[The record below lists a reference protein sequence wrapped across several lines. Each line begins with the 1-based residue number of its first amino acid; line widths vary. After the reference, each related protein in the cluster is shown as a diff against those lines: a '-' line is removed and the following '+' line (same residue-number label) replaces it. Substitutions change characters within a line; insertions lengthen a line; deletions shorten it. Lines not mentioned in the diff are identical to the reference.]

1 MGLENAQAVFELDIE
16 RVFPT
21 HIAHVFNRRILGR
34 SKWDFGVLGRFQNR
48 PSSRSSRIS
57 STILLSIFGTS
68 IGSIV
73 SRFTRVMILPSLSN
87 TCSVSADDRRS
98 TRGKCNPHDEL
109 GP

>member
-1 MGLENAQAVFELDIE
+1 MGLENAQAVLKLDIE
-16 RVFPT
+16 RVVPT

-57 STILLSIFGTS
+57 STIFLSIFGTS
-68 IGSIV
+68 IASIV

-87 TCSVSADDRRS
+87 TC
-98 TRGKCNPHDEL
+98 TCL
-109 GP
+109 GGGSPIHQIKM

>member
-1 MGLENAQAVFELDIE
+1 MGLQNAQAVYELDIE

-21 HIAHVFNRRILGR
+21 HIPHVFNRRKLGR
-34 SKWDFGVLGRFQNR
+34 SKWDFGVLGRLQNR

-73 SRFTRVMILPSLSN
+73 SRFTRVMILQSFSN
-87 TCSVSADDRRS
+87 TCTCLGGVIA
-98 TRGKCNPHDEL
+98 NP
-109 GP
+109 P